1 MIKIKNCTKPLN
13 KICRGYQNMKT
24 IILGVG
30 NQILG
35 DDGVGIHVSDEL
47 KKHIK
52 NPNITI
58 DDAITGGMN
67 LLELILGYDKAI
79 IVDAVKTNEGENGEV
94 KRIPLDNFS
103 TMHSCNPHDVSLIEA
118 IEVAKKMGETRI
130 PQEIIII
137 GILMKEIPCE
147 FGEKLSK
154 NISTA
159 VPKAVEMTLNE
170 IKNDM
175 KISS

>member
-1 MIKIKNCTKPLN
+1 
-13 KICRGYQNMKT
+13 MKT

-35 DDGVGIHVSDEL
+35 DDGVGIHVTDEL
-47 KKHIK
+47 KKHVK

-67 LLELILGYDKAI
+67 LLDLILGYDKAI

-94 KRIPLDNFS
+94 KRILLGEFS
-103 TMHSCNPHDVSLIEA
+103 TTMHSCNPHDVSLIEA
-118 IEVAKKMGETRI
+118 IEVAKKMGENRV
-130 PQEIIII
+130 PPEIIIV

-147 FGEKLSK
+147 FGDKLSK
-154 NISTA
+154 KIAAA
-159 VPKAVEMTLNE
+159 VPKAVEITLNE
-170 IKNDM
+170 IEKDK